1 MPDFKDICMKEIFPS
16 KQIKRFFLK
25 CRSKEKVL
33 YSFTSENESVDQEK
47 SHRSYKSILKQKIK
61 NIQFEVIARRFHKCL
76 SFLYL
81 VLIIFSKDILYIFFD
96 KGQNMLADTLTIV
109 LIILNIVETIFHLSI
124 NTSYIYYF
132 MFFDVLSLIMIF
144 GDLSICENYV
154 FNYLCSSFKNFYR
167 VEDISNEEIFYLLQL
182 FKALKVTK
190 IYRLVI
196 KIIKDHTK
204 DKYEHRNEWNFEK
217 MESMKNKTD
226 LKDNLKFTNK
236 MHLTLIKRF
245 FVSLIFIMISYI
257 LIELATFSKGNKSSM
272 SYFIYNIDRTH
283 FDDHYESE
291 FLKALHFYSNIQRT
305 KNDEEYLISFKSK
318 RKLQNYVN
326 KKEIN
331 IGKEKHILWDF
342 TKLSYV
348 EMTKLLDMK
357 IPNEKN
363 EEEIVLDS
371 TIQNSNQLRHYEIK
385 VYKSKDFIFYINIK
399 KKIIKK
405 IKNIVILKIFI
416 ILFSFFML
424 FYFSVELNILLF
436 PIESIL
442 KKLKLMKSN
451 PTLAL
456 EMQEELLNH
465 ELDNILRTKQLKKEC
480 IKGNYEILKME
491 ENLMKLGTLML
502 LGFGEAGAKII
513 SKNINDQERINLLIN
528 GEIVY
533 SVFSF
538 CDIRN
543 FTEIT
548 EILKEKIMIFIN
560 LVAEIIHECCDFYD
574 GSINKNIGD
583 AFLLVWKY
591 KKNYGLNKS
600 FSNQEYAKTEVTS
613 YENYS
618 EKKKI
623 NRICDLAFLSTIKTL
638 IKLKQSEKIR
648 AFLKSE
654 KIDEL
659 INKNIIELSFGL
671 HFGWAIEGAIGSRYK
686 IDLSYLSENVNIAS
700 RLQDIS
706 KIYKTNIIISGDFYD
721 NMSEGFKKSLRK
733 IDRVTLKGCA
743 NPLYLYTVDLCL
755 NKIQNEKTISK
766 FETIGSTSNS
776 DRKMTKIFDDIKKKT
791 ERRRRKKQLS
801 NLDYDLFSEYT
812 KSSDI
817 RLVKVE
823 YPEEYLHLFEQS
835 LELYLNGK
843 WSESKKLL
851 DHLKNKFYFEDN
863 VVYQLFDFL
872 SSNNFTTPYDWPGYR
887 MFLHKS

>member
-47 SHRSYKSILKQKIK
+47 CHRSYKSILKQKIK

-96 KGQNMLADTLTIV
+96 KGQNVLADTLTIV

-257 LIELATFSKGNKSSM
+257 LIEL
-272 SYFIYNIDRTH
+272 
-283 FDDHYESE
+283 
-291 FLKALHFYSNIQRT
+291 NIQRT

-416 ILFSFFML
+416 IL
-424 FYFSVELNILLF
+424 LNILLF

-721 NMSEGFKKSLRK
+721 NMSEGFK
-733 IDRVTLKGCA
+733 
-743 NPLYLYTVDLCL
+743 
-755 NKIQNEKTISK
+755 IQNEKTISK

-823 YPEEYLHLFEQS
+823 YPEEYLHLFEKS